1 MFLTDIFKKY
11 KHQQSIDNINKE
23 RDQAFND
30 IIFKTALKDAAYF
43 LAIGEPLKAGMLKN
57 LLQRLAIGL
66 PVGTHCIQGYE
77 VTVYTDS
84 NGIKKADIE
93 KT

>member
-1 MFLTDIFKKY
+1 MFLTDTFKKY
-11 KHQQSIDNINKE
+11 KHKQAIDNINQEK
-23 RDQAFND
+23 DQAFND

-43 LAIGEPLKAGMLKN
+43 LAIGEPLKAGMLKS
-57 LLQRLAIGL
+57 LLQRLSIGL
-66 PVGTHCIQGYE
+66 PVGTHHLQDYE
-77 VTVYTDS
+77 VTVYTDN